1 MVLSSYF
8 THILVLFGPM
18 WAVTAQQVPLRL
30 MPLGDSITRGYLS
43 SDDNGYRE
51 DLFNDLQGVGYTV
64 DMVGSQQAGDMTD
77 PDVDGFNG
85 YKIDE
90 IAGEAQTD
98 VPVYKPNLVVLNAGT
113 NDCLQSFDIDNAGG
127 RLSNLINQLFQTVP
141 DVTIILST
149 LTMNADGPTD
159 QRVQDVN
166 VQIRNLS
173 STLIGLGAR
182 VVLAELHGPDGPQV
196 GDLADGTHP
205 NDVGYNKMANIYF
218 DAIKS
223 ASAQGFILP

>member
-1 MVLSSYF
+1 MALSFYLM
-8 THILVLFGPM
+8 HLLVLFGPI
-18 WAVTAQQVPLRL
+18 WAITAQLVPLRL

-64 DMVGSQQAGDMTD
+64 DMVGSQQAGNMKD
-77 PDVDGFNG
+77 PDNDGFNG
-85 YKIDE
+85 YKIDD
-90 IAGEAQTD
+90 IAGEARTD
-98 VPVYKPNLVVLNAGT
+98 VPVYNPNLIVLNAGT
-113 NDCLQSFDIDNAGG
+113 NDCLQSFDIDTAGS
-127 RLSNLINQLFQTVP
+127 RLYNLITQLFQMVP

-166 VQIRNLS
+166 IQVRNLA
-173 STLIGLGAR
+173 STLIGQGER
-182 VVLAELHGPDGPQV
+182 VVLAETHGPDGPQV

-205 NDVGYNKMANIYF
+205 NDVGYNKMASIYF
-218 DAIKS
+218 NAIKS
-223 ASAQGFILP
+223 ASAQGFIQP